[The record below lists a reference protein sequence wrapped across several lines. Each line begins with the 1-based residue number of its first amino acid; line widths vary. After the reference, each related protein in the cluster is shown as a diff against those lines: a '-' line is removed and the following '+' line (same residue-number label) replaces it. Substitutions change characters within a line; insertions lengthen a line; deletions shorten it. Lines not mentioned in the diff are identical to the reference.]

1 MCVCDTSSMPGS
13 RITLVVVNKNFARR
27 QGQSVLCLNALVPNI
42 RVPIMQCDAQNAEY
56 QVEVVVTCG
65 LLMQPSF
72 TFLSPAQSTGH
83 LICVPEG

>member
-1 MCVCDTSSMPGS
+1 MSSLPVS
-13 RITLVVVNKNFARR
+13 RIRLVVVNKNFARR

-56 QVEVVVTCG
+56 QVEVTVICD

-72 TFLSPAQSTGH
+72 TFLSLARSAGH